1 MGKNRKKIVLI
12 GAGSAVFTQ
21 GLLAD
26 FIQAQD
32 FGSWEVGLVD
42 IDKRAL
48 DSITL
53 LAQKMVS
60 KMKADIT
67 ISSSL
72 NRRELLPGADVV
84 VTTIAVGGRR
94 AWENDVYIPRKYG
107 IFQPV
112 GDTTMPGGISRAL
125 RMIPAMIEVANDI
138 KELCPDAHFFNYSN
152 PMTAI
157 ISAVRKVVDFPV
169 IGLCHGSI
177 YLEKYLSRFL
187 SVDVDKISSI
197 GVGLNHL
204 TFLYDLRVN
213 GKDAWPTVN
222 EVLNEQKEKI
232 REQGHNYNFFNPMLE
247 DTEVPQFK
255 DNPFSWAFYEKYGAV
270 PAVLDRHVVEF
281 FPERFQQG
289 AYYDHVLGKD
299 AFPFEAV
306 IERGD
311 NVYNNMIE
319 QADGDIAVNSEL
331 FNRTDGE
338 HEQLVEILRSLYQDE
353 RKTFYINCPNNGA
366 VPNLPANS
374 VLEMPAVAT
383 GNGFYKMFIP
393 DFPDTLASIVRKRLS
408 VVDLTVEAA
417 ISGDRNYVVE
427 AMLLDGAVTS
437 EEVAEKL
444 TDELLEAHKQH
455 LPQFFGDKIIQKIL

>member
-1 MGKNRKKIVLI
+1 MSKNRKKIVLI

-26 FIQAQD
+26 FIQAKD

-42 IDKRAL
+42 IDKKAL

-53 LAQKMVS
+53 LAQKMVD
-60 KMKADIT
+60 KMNVDIV
-67 ISSSL
+67 ISSSQD
-72 NRRELLPGADVV
+72 RRELLPGADVV

-94 AWENDVYIPRKYG
+94 AWENDVFIPRKYG
-107 IFQPV
+107 IYQPV

-125 RMIPAMIEVANDI
+125 RMIPTMIEVAKDVN
-138 KELCPDAHFFNYSN
+138 ELCPEAYFFNYSN

-169 IGLCHGSI
+169 VGLCHGSI

-187 SVDVDKISSI
+187 SVDVEQISSI

-204 TFLYDLRVN
+204 TFLYDLRVDGEN
-213 GKDAWPTVN
+213 AWPIVN
-222 EVLNEQKEKI
+222 KVLKEQKKKVAKE
-232 REQGHNYNFFNPMLE
+232 GHEYNFFNPMLE
-247 DTEVPQFK
+247 DSEVPQFM

-281 FPERFQQG
+281 FPERFPEG
-289 AYYDHVLGKD
+289 KYYNHTLGKN

-311 NVYNNMIE
+311 RVYSNMIG
-319 QADGDIAVNSEL
+319 QAEGELEFNSEL
-331 FNRTDGE
+331 FNRTEGE
-338 HEQLVEILRSLYQDE
+338 HEQLVEILRSLYHDE
-353 RKTFYINCPNNGA
+353 RKTFYINCPNKGA

-383 GNGFYKMFIP
+383 GNGFYQMFVP
-393 DFPDTLASIVRKRLS
+393 DFPETLASIIRKRLS

-417 ISGDRNYVVE
+417 ITGNRDFVIE

-444 TDELLEAHKQH
+444 TDELLQAHKQY
-455 LPQFFGDKIIQKIL
+455 LPQFFGEKTIQKTI